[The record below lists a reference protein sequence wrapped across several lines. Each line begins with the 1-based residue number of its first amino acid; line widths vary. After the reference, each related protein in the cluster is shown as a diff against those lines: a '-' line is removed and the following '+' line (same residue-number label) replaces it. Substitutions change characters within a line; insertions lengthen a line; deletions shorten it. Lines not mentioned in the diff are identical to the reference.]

1 MRYRRHIGAMMMMI
15 TLAVTLNS
23 CIFEDLAECV
33 QPYQIIY
40 RTQLITNEDI
50 ELLTQLH
57 ETPLEEELAVR
68 LKDELKDLFTFEE
81 TTDRVVETVMPDLQ
95 LCFYKD
101 STADD
106 FTQPEIT
113 YYLID
118 SVGKSSEEITSD
130 LQIMLPYWHAA
141 LCGVEANRR
150 YNGPVSGLS
159 HFGREHATTL
169 ALYQPEAA
177 VAYSHNHSVYT
188 GRVHIPT
195 NMEER
200 TYYCNMYQVN
210 SAVAAV
216 IDPDM
221 VTYDSIVAYIAG
233 VADRFDVQDSL
244 FTRNNEGLRILCNRL
259 ENTGSKLE
267 CLWGACLP
275 CATPVTLAPTPAPAS
290 RALAEDKEDGFD
302 FIIEV
307 HRYDVLN
314 NRTMVLRSTCHVAK
328 PLLAAEL
335 RVLKFRLKGEGQAEC
350 VNAEVTV
357 SVDLEWHSGLGFD
370 DITLL

>member
-1 MRYRRHIGAMMMMI
+1 MLMAIAM
-15 TLAVTLNS
+15 TLS
-23 CIFEDLAECV
+23 CCIFEDLDECV

-57 ETPLEEELAVR
+57 DTPLEDQLAVR
-68 LKDELKDLFTFEE
+68 LKSELQDLFTFEE
-81 TTDRVVETVMPDLQ
+81 TTDRVVETLMPDLQ

-101 STADD
+101 STSGDY
-106 FTQPEIT
+106 TQPEIT

-130 LQIMLPYWHAA
+130 LQVMLPYWHAA

-150 YNGPVSGLS
+150 HNGPVAGLS
-159 HFGREHATTL
+159 HFGQEHATTL

-188 GRVHIPT
+188 GRVHIPQGEKD
-195 NMEER
+195 NI
-200 TYYCNMYQVN
+200 YYCNLYQVN

-221 VTYDSIVAYIAG
+221 IRYDSIVAYIAG

-244 FTRNNEGLRILCNRL
+244 FTRSNPNLRILCNRMAD
-259 ENTGSKLE
+259 TGSELE

-275 CATPVTLAPTPAPAS
+275 CATPTPHRAPIS
-290 RALAEDKEDGFD
+290 RAEAEDSGFD

-307 HRYDVLN
+307 HRYDALN
-314 NRTMVLRSTCHVAK
+314 DRTMVLRSTCHVTQ

-335 RVLKFRLKGEGQAEC
+335 RVLKFRLKDDGRAEC
-350 VNAEVTV
+350 VNADVAV

-370 DITLL
+370 DITLK